1 MLGLHI
7 FTILWYSL
15 KANFRNLTAQEEE
28 EDEENF
34 DMISFFTLL
43 D

>member
-1 MLGLHI
+1 
-7 FTILWYSL
+7 L
-15 KANFRNLTAQEEE
+15 KANFRNLTAQEEEE